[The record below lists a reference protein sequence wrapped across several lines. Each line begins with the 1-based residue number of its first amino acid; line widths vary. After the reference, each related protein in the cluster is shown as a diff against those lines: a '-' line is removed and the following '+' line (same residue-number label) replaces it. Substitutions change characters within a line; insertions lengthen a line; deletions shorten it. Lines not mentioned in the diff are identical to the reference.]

1 MKKLIYII
9 KHANKST
16 SICTI
21 EVDDGMHVYVNTDG
35 EGYIVYNTIIEA
47 LEKARSDIGKRFVK
61 SVVEG
66 KPLEQILDLV
76 TELQNIVLR

>member
-1 MKKLIYII
+1 MKKLVYII

-21 EVDDGMHVYVNTDG
+21 EVEVDDGMHVYVNTDG

-66 KPLEQILDLV
+66 KPLD
-76 TELQNIVLR
+76 